1 MLIFFRW
8 ALRGVIALLA
18 IMLLVSLGTYFVLT
32 RSVPDYSAT
41 YRVAGVSGPVQIVRD
56 GHGVPHIFGDIDPDV
71 YFGLGFA
78 HAQDRLWQMLTYR
91 RAVQGRLSE
100 VFGRRALATDEL
112 MRRLD
117 LNGLAV
123 SSYEVQDPATRAA
136 LDAYARGVNAWL
148 NEVERSA
155 FNRGAPELH
164 FFNFEIRPW
173 QPFDSMAILNLQA
186 YELTVHAG
194 NEVLRARAEQVL
206 PAERLVDLMPE
217 VPRIVTPDLQVQ
229 GAETA
234 GVVLNRGAA
243 AAAATAT
250 GPAFLT
256 AQLGGGSN
264 AWAVA
269 PEKSAAGGTLLANDP
284 HLGFSAPSIWMLA
297 RLELSTGGIIGATIP
312 GMPTMP
318 VGRSANLGWGVTSS
332 YLDDQDIFIER
343 LDPGS
348 DNRYLTPEGY
358 REFRTKNEVVNVAN
372 ETPVDVELRWT
383 ENGPVIPVDLLG
395 LRDTLPDDHVVS
407 LAWTAL
413 DPENTTMSGVIRLM
427 GAATMDEAL
436 EAGGL
441 IVAPS
446 LNLFLASTDEIAM
459 QLVGAAPRRHLFHET
474 RGRTPSPGWKHRN
487 RWQGRFDYA
496 ELPRVRNPKSGVLAN
511 TNNKIADRP
520 FPEHLSHYWGD
531 TQRIERL
538 KQLLLESNVF
548 SRDSIKAIQLD
559 TVSYSARTLGALLGR
574 ESWHTADRTSLDPE
588 VNFRNEA
595 IIMLRKWNGD
605 MNEHLPEPLIYSAWI
620 NAVQRLLTQDDL
632 GDLSGDFS
640 RPDPIF
646 LERVFRDV
654 DGASA
659 WCDIRQSSHVETCE
673 EIAVLALDE
682 ALANLRTEFGDDMS
696 GWRWGDA
703 HTARHDHQILG
714 SFGLLAW
721 LVNIRQSTS
730 GGEFTLNRGSI
741 AGGGSA
747 PFANVHGAG
756 YRGVYDFAEPNDSSF
771 IIATGQSGH
780 PLSRHYDDLG
790 RLWRNGEYLVMSL
803 DPEDSRSSAIG
814 TTVLEPLNQRTER

>member
-1 MLIFFRW
+1 MTFFRW
-8 ALRGVIALLA
+8 ALRGFLALLA
-18 IMLLVSLGTYFVLT
+18 IVLLISLGTYFVLT

-56 GHGVPHIFGDIDPDV
+56 GHGVPHIFGDIDTDV
-71 YFGLGFA
+71 FFGLGFV
-78 HAQDRLWQMLTYR
+78 HAQDRLWQMLIYR

-100 VFGRRALATDEL
+100 VFGKRTLATDEL

-117 LNGLAV
+117 LNGLAA
-123 SSYEVQDPATRAA
+123 SSYEVQDSATKAA

-148 NEVERSA
+148 NEIESSA

-164 FFNFEIRPW
+164 FFDFEIRPW

-194 NEVLRARAEQVL
+194 NEVLSARAERVL
-206 PAERLVDLMPE
+206 PPERLDDLMPE
-217 VPRIVTPDLQVQ
+217 VPRIITPDLR
-229 GAETA
+229 ARTSATA
-234 GVVLNRGAA
+234 GTVLNRGAA
-243 AAAATAT
+243 AATAAEA

-256 AQLGGGSN
+256 ARLGGGSN

-269 PEKSAAGGTLLANDP
+269 PEKSVAGGTLLANDP

-348 DNRYLTPEGY
+348 DTRYLTPEGY
-358 REFRTKNEVVNVAN
+358 KEFRTKNEVVYVADAN
-372 ETPVDVELRWT
+372 PVDVELRWT
-383 ENGPVIPVDLLG
+383 ENGPIIPADLFG
-395 LRDTLPDDHVVS
+395 LSDIIPDDHVAS

-413 DPENTTMSGVIRLM
+413 DPENTSMSGVIRLM
-427 GAATMDEAL
+427 NAATIDEAL
-436 EAGGL
+436 DAGRL

-446 LNLFLASTDEIAM
+446 LNLFLASSDEIAM
-459 QLVGAAPRRHLFHET
+459 QLVGSAPRRHLFHET
-474 RGRTPSPGWKHRN
+474 RGQRPSPGWKHRN
-487 RWQGRFDYA
+487 RWQGRIDYA
-496 ELPRVRNPKSGVLAN
+496 ELPRIRNPESGVLAN

-538 KQLLLESNVF
+538 KQLLLETNVF
-548 SRDSIKAIQLD
+548 SSDSIKAIQLD
-559 TVSYSARTLGALLGR
+559 TVSYAARTLGALLGR
-574 ESWHTADRTSLDPE
+574 ESWHTAERTSLDPE
-588 VNFRNEA
+588 VNFRNQA
-595 IIMLRKWNGD
+595 IILLRNWNGD

-620 NAVQRLLTQDDL
+620 SAVQRLLTQDEL
-632 GDLSGDFS
+632 GDLSSEFS

-646 LERVFRDV
+646 IERVFRDV
-654 DGASA
+654 GGASV

-673 EIAVLALDE
+673 EITVLALDE
-682 ALANLRTEFGDDMS
+682 ALANLRSEFGDSMDS
-696 GWRWGDA
+696 WRWGDA
-703 HTARHDHQILG
+703 HMAMHDHQILG
-714 SFGLLAW
+714 SFGLVAW

-730 GGEFTLNRGSI
+730 GGEFTLNRGST
-741 AGGGSA
+741 AGSGSA

-803 DPEDSRSSAIG
+803 DPEDSRSSAVG
-814 TTVLEPLNQRTER
+814 TTVLEPLNQRPAR